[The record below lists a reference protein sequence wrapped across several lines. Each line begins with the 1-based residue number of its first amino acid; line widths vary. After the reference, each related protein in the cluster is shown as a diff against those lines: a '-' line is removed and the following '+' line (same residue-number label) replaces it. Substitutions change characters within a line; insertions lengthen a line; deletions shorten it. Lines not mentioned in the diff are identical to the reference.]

1 MTLKDAISHFVD
13 YLPLI
18 ILIAFN
24 IKRFFPSITSGS
36 VGVLFVGGKVS
47 KLNQPGQAVINL
59 PPFITTKMVR
69 VLTAICN
76 LPPQKVVVK
85 DGTVWKI
92 DAGFS
97 YQVDKPVA
105 AVTCVDNFEKAIV
118 VIGAMIITQVIS
130 QADRTE
136 LKDLTLF
143 NDRIKSELGTKLVNW
158 GIRVENIWITSVSA
172 TEDSANVIQFQ
183 SSMREKLQLL
193 NSTNK
198 LSLM

>member
-1 MTLKDAISHFVD
+1 MTLKDAITHFVD

-18 ILIAFN
+18 IILAFN
-24 IKRFFPSITSGS
+24 MKRFFPSVTSGS

-47 KLNQPGQAVINL
+47 KLYQPGQAIVNL

-69 VLTAICN
+69 ILTAICN
-76 LPPQKVVVK
+76 LPPQKIVVK

-97 YQVDKPVA
+97 YQVDKPIA
-105 AVTCVDNFEKAIV
+105 AVTRVDNFEKAIV
-118 VIGAMIITQVIS
+118 VMGAMTIIQIIS
-130 QADRTE
+130 QADRAE

-143 NDRIKSELGTKLVNW
+143 NDRIKSELGTKLVDW
-158 GIRVENIWITSVSA
+158 GVRVENIWITSISA
-172 TEDSANVIQFQ
+172 AEDSCGLVQFQ